1 MPDIPAALRA
11 ALRDRYELEEMIGR
25 GGMAAVYRARD
36 LKHNRR
42 VAVKVLRTDLS
53 ELIGPE
59 RFLREIEIAAGLTH
73 PNILPLHDSG
83 EADGTL
89 YYVMPFV
96 EGESLRALLSRVRL
110 MDTDGA
116 LEIVRRVADALDYAH
131 RRGIL
136 HRDIKPENILLPGGQ
151 AVLADFGIAKAVSSA
166 TSDAGLTR
174 TGIALGTP
182 GYMSPEQATGLLEL
196 APTTDVYSLGVVT
209 YEMLVGGLP
218 RTWVMPD
225 ALRVGRFADAP
236 PEHRAQLDRLPAGM
250 ERALVAALAL
260 RPEER
265 LPSPGEFASAL
276 ARPETLA
283 LPVRAPAPRPDLP
296 VPANPSRLAAG
307 RAPVAT
313 AALVLSLNPSG
324 GLVGAPTTLMAER
337 VIEGEVP
344 PDQFDGL
351 VEEARAAFHAVG
363 HTSRTDRMLIWTARR
378 PKKPFNLLDVKDM
391 LESGVG
397 GDAPDALVRVSVRGG
412 ETRIRVEQRLGEMA
426 GGVFGG
432 IMGGVGGGGMLT
444 SLIVGFGAFNLPI
457 ALAAVAAAGFVGG
470 SWALSRAIFR
480 AVVASKQTTLDR
492 LADQLAEDCEEAAD

>member
-1 MPDIPAALRA
+1 
-11 ALRDRYELEEMIGR
+11 
-25 GGMAAVYRARD
+25 
-36 LKHNRR
+36 
-42 VAVKVLRTDLS
+42 VKVLRTDLS

-110 MDTDGA
+110 MDIDGA

-136 HRDIKPENILLPGGQ
+136 HRDIKPENVLLPGGQ

-182 GYMSPEQATGLLEL
+182 GYMSPEQATGLVDL

-225 ALRVGRFADAP
+225 ALRAGRFADAP

-283 LPVRAPAPRPDLP
+283 LPARVPAADLP
-296 VPANPSRLAAG
+296 VPANPSRLAEG

-313 AALVLSLNPSG
+313 AAVVLSLNPSG
-324 GLVGAPTTLMAER
+324 GLVGAPTTLLAER
-337 VIEGEVP
+337 VVEGEVS
-344 PDQFDGL
+344 PDQFDAL

-363 HTSRTDRMLIWTARR
+363 HTSRTDRTLIWTARR
-378 PKKPFNLLDVKDM
+378 PKKPFNPLDVKDM

-397 GDAPDALVRVSVRGG
+397 GDAPDVLVRVVVRAG
-412 ETRIRVEQRLGEMA
+412 ETRIRLEHRLGEMA

-432 IMGGVGGGGMLT
+432 IMGGVGGGGALT
-444 SLIVGFGAFNLPI
+444 SLIVGFGAFDLP
-457 ALAAVAAAGFVGG
+457 LAVAVVGAAACVGG
-470 SWALSRAIFR
+470 SWGLSRAIYR

-492 LADQLAEDCEEAAD
+492 LADRLAEDCEESSG